1 MKSISP
7 IRYGKDAVG
16 SNKTL
21 RRGSPDMNL
30 NVRAF
35 LFGWEDED
43 IHGAHEEA
51 RCEVR
56 RLTTG

>member
-1 MKSISP
+1 
-7 IRYGKDAVG
+7 
-16 SNKTL
+16 
-21 RRGSPDMNL
+21 MNL